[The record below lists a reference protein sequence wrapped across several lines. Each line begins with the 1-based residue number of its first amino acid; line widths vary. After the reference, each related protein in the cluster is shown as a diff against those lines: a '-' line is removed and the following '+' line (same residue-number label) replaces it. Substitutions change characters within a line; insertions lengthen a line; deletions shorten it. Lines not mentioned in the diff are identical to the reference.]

1 MLFGNSDSEICNLLE
16 LIKRTKIIL
25 SILHTQMTE
34 ISDAYSRKSRPAVKN
49 RREKISSYVWDHPSC
64 SYSDIYKHSGATKNY
79 KDFKDDIDY
88 LVLADNLIRT
98 MVTRKFFKEPIKN
111 GSQGVFLIY
120 QMLDNWVNFCKC
132 NPGLQKTKIF
142 RQINHMAPQL
152 TLSNI
157 GKITDTY
164 KHGID
169 QTKQDDQLL
178 SKVMIILFQKTR
190 IFTSENKRLE
200 NIYKIMKSKLSK
212 NHKTQQYLLQKEMI
226 LLNEDG
232 KIDNTNFA
240 KKRKIRNQRR
250 SIKTIHDL
258 EWENFVQLS
267 KRVDGSLACLNLFA
281 ELLKLFFKIYVI
293 DPKYLSSSNVNAGKI
308 SAFLDQEYDEDKAYN
323 STLRSPHMRSLK
335 ELVEILNYIYLGCD
349 KNTLAKRYGYKNQVT
364 MLKSLEKIQNDYEDP
379 DFTEITRLQRIES
392 RRILVPETS
401 DDEISSLSQNYI
413 IFKELKDMKFTSQE
427 KKSAKIIRDYRPYS
441 PIG

>member
-1 MLFGNSDSEICNLLE
+1 MV
-16 LIKRTKIIL
+16 
-25 SILHTQMTE
+25 SIPLTGIPNDYARQIT
-34 ISDAYSRKSRPAVKN
+34 PAVKN
-49 RREKISSYVWDHPSC
+49 RRKKIKSYVLDHPGRSF
-64 SYSDIYKHSGATKNY
+64 SDIYKHSGATKNY
-79 KDFKDDIDY
+79 GDFKDDIEY
-88 LVLADNLIRT
+88 SVLTDNLIRT
-98 MVTRKFFKEPIKN
+98 KATGKFFKEPIKN
-111 GSQGVFLIY
+111 GFQGVFLIY
-120 QMLDNWVNFCKC
+120 QMLDDWVNFCKC

-142 RQINHMAPQL
+142 GQINHMVPQL

-164 KHGID
+164 KHGIE

-178 SKVMIILFQKTR
+178 SKVMIILLQKTR
-190 IFTSENKRLE
+190 IFTSENKRLQK
-200 NIYKIMKSKLSK
+200 IYKIMRSKLSK
-212 NHKTQQYLLQKEMI
+212 NYKTQQYMLQKEMI

-240 KKRKIRNQRR
+240 KRRKIRNERK
-250 SIKTIHDL
+250 SIKTIHVL

-267 KRVDGSLACLNLFA
+267 KRVDGSLASLNLFA

-293 DPKYLSSSNVNAGKI
+293 NPKYLSSSNVDADKI
-308 SAFLDQEYDEDKAYN
+308 SAFLDQEYDDDKAYN

-335 ELVEILNYIYLGCD
+335 ELVEIQNFIYLGCD
-349 KNTLAKRYGYKNQVT
+349 KNTLAEKYGYKNHVT
-364 MLKSLEKIQNDYEDP
+364 MLKSLEKIQDGYGNP
-379 DFTEITRLQRIES
+379 DSAEIVRLQRIES
-392 RRILVPETS
+392 MRISVPETR

-413 IFKELKDMKFTSQE
+413 IFKELKDMKFTFQE

>member
-1 MLFGNSDSEICNLLE
+1 
-16 LIKRTKIIL
+16 
-25 SILHTQMTE
+25 MT
-34 ISDAYSRKSRPAVKN
+34 
-49 RREKISSYVWDHPSC
+49 
-64 SYSDIYKHSGATKNY
+64 
-79 KDFKDDIDY
+79 
-88 LVLADNLIRT
+88 
-98 MVTRKFFKEPIKN
+98 
-111 GSQGVFLIY
+111 
-120 QMLDNWVNFCKC
+120 
-132 NPGLQKTKIF
+132 
-142 RQINHMAPQL
+142 PQL

-169 QTKQDDQLL
+169 QTKPDDQLL

-200 NIYKIMKSKLSK
+200 NIYDNMRSKLSK
-212 NHKTQQYLLQKEMI
+212 NHTTQQYMLQKEMT

-240 KKRKIRNQRR
+240 KIRKIRNERR

-267 KRVDGSLACLNLFA
+267 KRVDGSLASLNLFA

-293 DPKYLSSSNVNAGKI
+293 NPKYLSSSNVDVDKI
-308 SAFLDQEYDEDKAYN
+308 SSFLDQEYDDDKAYN

-335 ELVEILNYIYLGCD
+335 EQVEIQTYIYLGCD
-349 KNTLAKRYGYKNQVT
+349 KNTLAEKYGYKNKVT
-364 MLKSLEKIQNDYEDP
+364 MLKSLKKIQNYYEDP
-379 DFTEITRLQRIES
+379 DFTEIARLQRIES

-401 DDEISSLSQNYI
+401 DDEISSLSQNYR
-413 IFKELKDMKFTSQE
+413 IFKGLKERKFTSQE
-427 KKSAKIIRDYRPYS
+427 KNLQR
-441 PIG
+441 